1 MDEIL
6 YNKLIVLKSR
16 LKVNFMTNRRKPSI
30 CDDDAI
36 KVMATY
42 PPHKL
47 SDFYAIE
54 GIGNVFIEKYAEYF
68 LRVINAHTSSNSKVF
83 DKDMRITLS
92 NLENRLVNISQS
104 NKLLYLGR
112 IYSKIAVDLYNPDQ
126 EVNDAIL
133 QLILGKKS
141 KVILYD
147 AKASTNNDAMLYKK
161 LSVLIREVN
170 ANYKE
175 TGEYNMFIA
184 YPFVRTY
191 FKQYDFRINA
201 PLMLFPVTLDKKTD
215 KITLVRDTS
224 RDILYNTH
232 LLLLINKLQNKNKE
246 LPKSVVEEFNANSF
260 IADAKTFFE
269 NNDVDISSELAD
281 GISKFE
287 EFTEKT
293 FPKDIADF
301 TLVNNAVIGKF
312 SLCDNAIQRD
322 LHSMIISSRV
332 SNTVE
337 KLLDDIDE
345 IDMLDEDNVQNSNFP
360 FDENNTYYVNE
371 LNTSQE
377 NVLSGI
383 NKNDELVIKGPP
395 GTGKSQTITSIISD
409 YVCKDKNILVVS
421 QKKVALEVIYSRL
434 GINSK
439 YAMLIDSSNSKISFY
454 DRLYKIL
461 TQEDKKL
468 SYQNSIAKR
477 NEQITTLFEQLNT
490 VKNSFGKISNKD
502 YSILDIYTENFNNFF
517 VHNTDKLN
525 DFFEIAGTNFLN
537 LDYYEL
543 KDIFNKFSDQKSLDT
558 YLQYVDLL
566 TKYNYLKDIKP
577 NLLTVDKNNLIQ
589 QVSAFCVS
597 QKEYLQKNFISKLF
611 TNFKRKKELKN
622 IISNYFT
629 SKKNYK
635 FLYKNPDNF
644 AVGIKQLDI
653 YFRLTPIYNKLTD
666 NEKTYL
672 GFLYNAISKN
682 ICDSNKINSLMF
694 DYFVYCQ
701 LENFELNNPDA
712 VNYIN
717 SYTTITQKINS
728 LIKEKIELVKKHT
741 FGKLVA
747 GANKIKSSKR
757 YLEILRQCENKRKRD
772 IGKFVEKYS
781 YELLQGIKIWLM
793 TPESVSEIL
802 PFKENL
808 FDVVVFDEASQIYI
822 ERSLPSITRAKKV
835 VVSGDNKQLR
845 PSSLGFGRIDNDED
859 DMIDEEIGSALEEE
873 SLLDL
878 ARFKYNQVMLNYH
891 YRSKYQELIEF
902 SNYAFYN
909 GNINVSPNKANTV
922 KPIEVIKIENG
933 LWQKRTNRAEAVRVV
948 SLIKELLNTR
958 KNNETIGVETFNVSQ
973 QDLIQDLLEE
983 ECVKDATFASLYK
996 KECERK
1002 NNSED
1007 ESLFVKNIENVQGD
1021 ERDIIIFS
1029 TTYAKGEDG
1038 KLVRNFGWLNQ
1049 KAGENR
1055 LNVAIS
1061 RAKLKI
1067 YIVTSILSSE
1077 LLTDDLKNDGP
1088 KLLKK
1093 YLEYCEAISNNNYE
1107 LAKIILNSLTNKAEI
1122 SSPVEYESIKKDV
1135 KSRLEKLGYNVNEN
1149 IGIGNYNLD
1158 LALKDINNNYYMVIE
1173 FSNRILKNNNNLR
1186 ELNINREKFL
1196 NVRGFKY
1203 YKVWE
1208 NLYYHNKEKIIEEI
1222 VELSKSI

>member
-1 MDEIL
+1 MS
-6 YNKLIVLKSR
+6 NG
-16 LKVNFMTNRRKPSI
+16 RKPAI
-30 CDDDAI
+30 CDDEAI
-36 KVMATY
+36 KTMATY

-54 GIGNVFIEKYAEYF
+54 GIGNVFIEKYAQYF
-68 LRVINAHTSSNSKVF
+68 LYVINSHNSSNSKVF
-83 DKDMRITLS
+83 DKDMQVTLS

-112 IYSKIAVDLYNPDQ
+112 IYSKIAVDLYNSNQ
-126 EVNDAIL
+126 EINDLIL

-141 KVILYD
+141 KVVLYD
-147 AKASTNNDAMLYKK
+147 AKENSCNDAMLYKK

-184 YPFVRTY
+184 YPFVRAY
-191 FKQYDFRINA
+191 FKQFDFRINA
-201 PLMLFPVTLDKKTD
+201 PLILFPVTLDKKTD
-215 KITLVRDTS
+215 KITLMRDTS

-232 LLLLINKLQNKNKE
+232 LLLLISKLENKNKE
-246 LPKSVVEEFNANSF
+246 LPKSIVEEFNADTF
-260 IADAKTFFE
+260 LADAKVFFG
-269 NNDVDISSELAD
+269 NNDVDISGELAN
-281 GISKFE
+281 GISKFKE
-287 EFTEKT
+287 LTEKT
-293 FPKDIADF
+293 FPKDIANF

-322 LHSMIISSRV
+322 LHSMITSNRI

-337 KLLDDIDE
+337 NLLEDIDE
-345 IDMLDEDNVQNSNFP
+345 INILDEDKAQSSDFA

-383 NKNDELVIKGPP
+383 DKNDELVIKGPP

-409 YVCKDKNILVVS
+409 FVCKDKSILVVS

-439 YAMLIDSSNSKISFY
+439 YAMLIDSSNSKSSFY

-461 TQEDKKL
+461 TQEDRKL

-477 NEQITTLFEQLNT
+477 NEQITALFEQLA
-490 VKNSFGKISNKD
+490 VIKNSFGKISNKN
-502 YSILDIYTENFNNFF
+502 YSILDVYTDNFNNYF
-517 VHNTDKLN
+517 VNNTGSLN
-525 DFFEIAGTNFLN
+525 DFYAIAGTDFSG

-543 KDIFNKFSDQKSLDT
+543 KEIYNKFADQKSLDT
-558 YLQYVDLL
+558 YMQYVDLL
-566 TKYNYLKDIKP
+566 TKYHYLKDIKP
-577 NLLTVDKNNLIQ
+577 NLLTVDKINLTE
-589 QVSAFCVS
+589 QVNAFCDL
-597 QKEYLQKNFISKLF
+597 QKAYLQKNFITKLF
-611 TNFKRKKELKN
+611 TFSKRKKELKN
-622 IISNYFT
+622 IISKYFT
-629 SKKNYK
+629 SKKSYK

-644 AVGIKQLDI
+644 SAGIKQFDSYL
-653 YFRLTPIYNKLTD
+653 RLTPLYNKLTD

-672 GFLYNAISKN
+672 SFLYNAVSKN
-682 ICDSNKINSLMF
+682 ICEFDKVNSLMF
-694 DYFVYCQ
+694 DYLIYCK
-701 LENFELNNPDA
+701 LEDFELNNPDA
-712 VNYIN
+712 VNYVN
-717 SYTTITQKINS
+717 SYTAITQNINE
-728 LIKEKIELVKKHT
+728 LIKEKIDLVKKHT

-757 YLEILRQCENKRKRD
+757 YLEILRQCENKRKKD

-822 ERSLPSITRAKKV
+822 EKSLPSITRGKKV

-845 PSSLGFGRIDNDED
+845 PSNLGFGRIENAED
-859 DMIDEEIGSALEEE
+859 DLTDEELGSALEEE

-878 ARFKYNQVMLNYH
+878 ARFKYPQVMLNYH

-909 GNINVSPNKANTV
+909 GNINVSPNKANTI

-933 LWQKRTNRAEAVRVV
+933 LWQKRTNKAEAIRVV
-948 SLIKELLNTR
+948 SLVKELLKTR
-958 KNNETIGVETFNVSQ
+958 KNNETIGVVSFNVSQ

-983 ECVKDATFASLYK
+983 ECVKDTNFASLYK
-996 KECERK
+996 KECER
-1002 NNSED
+1002 NNNGED

-1077 LLTDDLKNDGP
+1077 LQTDDLKNDGP

-1093 YLEYCEAISNNNYE
+1093 YLEYCEAISSNNYD

-1122 SSPVEYESIKKDV
+1122 NSSTEKEGIKQDV
-1135 KSRLEKLGYNVNEN
+1135 KNRLVKLGYNVDEN
-1149 IGIGNYNLD
+1149 IGIGKYNLD

-1173 FSNRILKNNNNLR
+1173 FSNKILSNNNNLR
-1186 ELNINREKFL
+1186 ELDINREKFL

-1222 VELSKSI
+1222 VELSKNA